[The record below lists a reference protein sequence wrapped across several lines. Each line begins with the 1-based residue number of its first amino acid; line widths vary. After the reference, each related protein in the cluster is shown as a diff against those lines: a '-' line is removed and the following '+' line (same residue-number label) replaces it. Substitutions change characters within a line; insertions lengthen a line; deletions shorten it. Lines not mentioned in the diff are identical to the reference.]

1 MHIRAKWN
9 VKFSQH
15 DKIKMPNKSL
25 EKRRENA
32 DAFPVSQFHRCGT
45 LKMKNHGMN
54 QRLGGRIM
62 KVDLKKKAFMGIWRF
77 MIPLPLFMIKKDVST
92 MANAICR
99 KSVDVSD
106 EERKVHYFVV
116 KSLSD
121 TNEPVTPEYIANT
134 LGMPLDRVKAIVD
147 KLEEMKTFFYRYDCP
162 GINWA
167 YPVTAE
173 DSGHKVTFNAGAQLN
188 AA

>member
-1 MHIRAKWN
+1 
-9 VKFSQH
+9 
-15 DKIKMPNKSL
+15 
-25 EKRRENA
+25 
-32 DAFPVSQFHRCGT
+32 
-45 LKMKNHGMN
+45 
-54 QRLGGRIM
+54 
-62 KVDLKKKAFMGIWRF
+62 
-77 MIPLPLFMIKKDVST
+77 

-99 KSVDVSD
+99 KSGDVSD

-147 KLEEMKTFFYRYDCP
+147 KLEEMKIFFYRYDCP